1 LLLGNEQTA
10 VYAVLP
16 FQIHEI
22 PSSFVGPIMIAELR
36 RYGLVLRAA
45 ICVLPVVSFVLAG
58 FISVYWL
65 GIKPEFTP
73 AEYVYL
79 ALFTTMVWSIVAE
92 RQEVSSIT
100 KVSAENTGIRASFA
114 ACGFTFVANLV
125 LLFFVHQLRYSRAFI
140 VLSAVFLLLLTVSVR
155 TLVRILLRTVGD
167 HRSAVRV
174 LIVGS
179 GRFAAQA
186 AMRIKRN
193 EFVHSVIVGH
203 IQLPG
208 EEVHVTNVP
217 VFQMDQLDLIE
228 NLNAENILIAVPT
241 DDFSGLR
248 QCVSKLNS
256 LGKPIRIIVNSGN
269 GMKVRDRVIQLGRLQ
284 MLDLDPSPMPS
295 IGYFLFKRIF
305 DMVFSGAVLLVLA
318 VPMFVIAVAIF
329 LTSRGP
335 IFFRQQRVGRNGKVF
350 KMYKFRTMRV
360 SSTNEADTSWTGEDD
375 PRRTAIGT
383 FLRKSSLDE
392 LPQFFN
398 VLKGEMSVVGPR
410 PERPH
415 FVGKF
420 RKNITLYQ
428 TRHHLNV
435 GITGW
440 AQVNGLRGDTSIPKR
455 IRYDLYYLHHWS
467 MLFDMQI
474 ILMTIWGGF
483 MGKNAY

>member
-1 LLLGNEQTA
+1 M
-10 VYAVLP
+10 V
-16 FQIHEI
+16 
-22 PSSFVGPIMIAELR
+22 AELR
-36 RYGLVLRAA
+36 RNELVLRAA
-45 ICVLPVVSFVLAG
+45 IFVLPSISFLLAG
-58 FISVYWL
+58 FVSVHWMGDKL
-65 GIKPEFTP
+65 GFTS
-73 AEYVYL
+73 AEYLYL
-79 ALFTTMVWSIVAE
+79 VLFTTMVWSIVAE

-114 ACGFTFVANLV
+114 ACGITYVANLIA
-125 LLFFVHQLRYSRAFI
+125 LFFVHQLYFSRTFI
-140 VLSAVFLLLLTVSVR
+140 VLSALFLLVLTVSVR
-155 TLVRILLRTVGD
+155 TLVRILLRRVGD
-167 HRSAVRV
+167 HRPAIKV
-174 LIVGS
+174 LIVGT

-186 AMRIKRN
+186 ARRIQRN
-193 EFVHSVIVGH
+193 EFVRSRVVGH

-208 EEVHVTNVP
+208 EEICVNSAFVY
-217 VFQMDQLDLIE
+217 QMDQLDAVE
-228 NLNAENILIAVPT
+228 KLNAESILVAVPP

-248 QCVSKLNS
+248 RCISKLNG

-269 GMKVRDRVIQLGRLQ
+269 GMKVRDRVIELGRLQ

-305 DMVFSGAVLLVLA
+305 DLVFSSTVLLLLA
-318 VPMFVIAVAIF
+318 LPMAVIALLVKV
-329 LTSRGP
+329 TSTGP

-350 KMYKFRTMRV
+350 TMYKFRTMRITSV
-360 SSTNEADTSWTGEDD
+360 HEGDTSWTGEDD
-375 PRRTAIGT
+375 PRRTSLGA
-383 FLRKSSLDE
+383 FLRRTSLDE

-420 RKNITLYQ
+420 RQDIALYQ
-428 TRHHLNV
+428 ARHHLNV

-467 MLFDMQI
+467 LLFDFRI

-483 MGKNAY
+483 MGRNAY

>member
-1 LLLGNEQTA
+1 M
-10 VYAVLP
+10 V
-16 FQIHEI
+16 
-22 PSSFVGPIMIAELR
+22 AELR

-45 ICVLPVVSFVLAG
+45 IFVLPLVSFLLAG
-58 FISVYWL
+58 FLSVHWM
-65 GIKPEFTP
+65 GAKPEFTS
-73 AEYVYL
+73 AEFVYL
-79 ALFTTMVWSIVAE
+79 VLFTTMVWSIVAE
-92 RQEVSSIT
+92 RQEVTSIT
-100 KVSAENTGIRASFA
+100 KVSAENTGVRASFA
-114 ACGFTFVANLV
+114 ACGITFVANLIA
-125 LLFFVHQLRYSRAFI
+125 LFFVHQIRFPRALI
-140 VLSAVFLLLLTVSVR
+140 VLSAVILLFLTVLVR
-155 TLVRILLRTVGD
+155 TLVRILLITVGG

-174 LIVGS
+174 LIVGV

-186 AMRIKRN
+186 ATRIQHN
-193 EFVHSVIVGH
+193 EFVRSVVVGH

-208 EEVHVTNVP
+208 EQVRVTNVA
-217 VFQMDQLDLIE
+217 VFHMDQLDAIE
-228 NLNAENILIAVPT
+228 NLNVDNILIAVPT
-241 DDFSGLR
+241 DEFSGIR
-248 QCVSKLNS
+248 RCISKLNG

-269 GMKVRDRVIQLGRLQ
+269 GMKVRDRVTQLGRLQ

-305 DMVFSGAVLLVLA
+305 DMVFSSAVLLVFA
-318 VPMFVIAVAIF
+318 IPMLVIALAIL

-335 IFFRQQRVGRNGKVF
+335 VLFRQQRVGRNGKVF
-350 KMYKFRTMRV
+350 TMYKFRTMRV
-360 SSTNEADTSWTGEDD
+360 SSTQEGDTAWTGEDD
-375 PRRTAIGT
+375 PRRTAVGT
-383 FLRKSSLDE
+383 FLRKTSLDE

-455 IRYDLYYLHHWS
+455 VRYDLYYLHHWS
-467 MLFDMQI
+467 LLFDLRI

>member
-1 LLLGNEQTA
+1 
-10 VYAVLP
+10 
-16 FQIHEI
+16 
-22 PSSFVGPIMIAELR
+22 MIAELR

-45 ICVLPVVSFVLAG
+45 IFVLPLVSFVLAG
-58 FISVYWL
+58 FLSVYWL
-65 GIKPEFTP
+65 GIKLEFTS

-92 RQEVSSIT
+92 RQDVTSIT

-114 ACGFTFVANLV
+114 ACGITFVANLIA
-125 LLFFVHQLRYSRAFI
+125 LFFVHQLRFSRAFI
-140 VLSAVFLLLLTVSVR
+140 VLSAVILLLLTVSVR
-155 TLVRILLRTVGD
+155 TLVRILLRTVGE
-167 HRSAVRV
+167 HRAAFRV
-174 LIVGS
+174 LIVGT

-186 AMRIKRN
+186 AARIQRN
-193 EFVHSVIVGH
+193 EFVRSVVVGH

-208 EEVHVTNVP
+208 EEVRVTGMP
-217 VFQMDQLDLIE
+217 VLQMDQMDAIEKLD
-228 NLNAENILIAVPT
+228 ADNILIAVPT
-241 DDFSGLR
+241 DEFSCLR
-248 QCVSKLNS
+248 RCISKLNG

-305 DMVFSGAVLLVLA
+305 DIMFSSAVLMSLA
-318 VPMFVIAVAIF
+318 FPMLVIALAIR

-335 IFFRQQRVGRNGKVF
+335 ILFRQQRVGRNGKVF
-350 KMYKFRTMRV
+350 TMYKFRTMRV
-360 SSTNEADTSWTGEDD
+360 ASTQEGDTRWTGEDD
-375 PRRTAIGT
+375 PRRTAIGS

-440 AQVNGLRGDTSIPKR
+440 AQVNGFRGDTSIPKR
-455 IRYDLYYLHHWS
+455 VRYDLYYLHHWS
-467 MLFDMQI
+467 LLFDMRI

>member
-1 LLLGNEQTA
+1 
-10 VYAVLP
+10 
-16 FQIHEI
+16 
-22 PSSFVGPIMIAELR
+22 MIAELR

-45 ICVLPVVSFVLAG
+45 IVVLPLVSFLLAG
-58 FISVYWL
+58 FVSVYL
-65 GIKPEFTP
+65 MGVKPEFTS
-73 AEYVYL
+73 AEFVFF

-92 RQEVSSIT
+92 RQEVSSIA

-114 ACGFTFVANLV
+114 ACGITFVANLIV
-125 LLFFVHQLRYSRAFI
+125 LFFVHQLSYSRAFI
-140 VLSAVFLLLLTVSVR
+140 VLSVVFLLLLTVTVR
-155 TLVRILLRTVGD
+155 TLVRILLRTVGG
-167 HRSAVRV
+167 HRSAFRV
-174 LIVGS
+174 LIVGT

-186 AMRIKRN
+186 ATRIQHN
-193 EFVHSVIVGH
+193 EFVRSVVVGH

-208 EEVHVTNVP
+208 EEVRVTNVSI
-217 VFQMDQLDLIE
+217 FQMDQMDAIE
-228 NLNAENILIAVPT
+228 NLNADNILIAVPT
-241 DDFSGLR
+241 DEFSCLR
-248 QCVSKLNS
+248 RCISKLNG

-305 DMVFSGAVLLVLA
+305 DMAFSSAVLLVLA
-318 VPMFVIAVAIF
+318 LPMLSIALAIR

-335 IFFRQQRVGRNGKVF
+335 ILFRQQRVGRNGKVF
-350 KMYKFRTMRV
+350 TMYKFRTMRAT
-360 SSTNEADTSWTGEDD
+360 STNEGDTRWTGEDD
-375 PRRTAIGT
+375 PRRTAIGA

-455 IRYDLYYLHHWS
+455 VRYDLYYLHHWS
-467 MLFDMQI
+467 MLFDMRI

>member
-1 LLLGNEQTA
+1 
-10 VYAVLP
+10 
-16 FQIHEI
+16 
-22 PSSFVGPIMIAELR
+22 MIAELR

-45 ICVLPVVSFVLAG
+45 IFVLPLVSFVVAG
-58 FISVYWL
+58 FVSVHWMGVKSGL
-65 GIKPEFTP
+65 TS
-73 AEYVYL
+73 AENLYL

-92 RQEVSSIT
+92 RQEVTSIT

-114 ACGFTFVANLV
+114 ACGITYVATLIV
-125 LLFFVHQLRYSRAFI
+125 LFFVHQLFYSRAFI
-140 VLSAVFLLLLTVSVR
+140 ILSAVFLLLLTVSVR
-155 TLVRILLRTVGD
+155 TLVRVLLIQVGG
-167 HRSAVRV
+167 HRPAVRV
-174 LIVGS
+174 LIVGV

-186 AMRIKRN
+186 AMRIQRN
-193 EFVHSVIVGH
+193 EFVRSVVVGH

-208 EEVHVTNVP
+208 EEIRVANVSI
-217 VFQMDQLDLIE
+217 FQQDELDAIE
-228 NLNAENILIAVPT
+228 SLNVDSILIAVST
-241 DDFSGLR
+241 DLFSGLR
-248 QCVSKLNS
+248 RCISKLNG
-256 LGKPIRIIVNSGN
+256 LGKPIRIIVNAGYA
-269 GMKVRDRVIQLGRLQ
+269 MKVRDRVTQLGRLQ

-295 IGYFLFKRIF
+295 IGYFLFKRVF
-305 DMVFSGAVLLVLA
+305 DVVFSSGVLLVMA
-318 VPMFVIAVAIF
+318 IPMLVIALTIK

-335 IFFRQQRVGRNGKVF
+335 ILFRQQRVGRNGKVF
-350 KMYKFRTMRV
+350 TMYKFRTMQMM
-360 SSTNEADTSWTGEDD
+360 SANEGDTGWTAKDD
-375 PRRTAIGT
+375 PRRTPLGA

-398 VLKGEMSVVGPR
+398 VLNGEMSVVGPR

-420 RKNITLYQ
+420 RKNIALYQ

-467 MLFDMQI
+467 LLFDMRI

-483 MGKNAY
+483 SGKNAY

>member
-1 LLLGNEQTA
+1 
-10 VYAVLP
+10 
-16 FQIHEI
+16 
-22 PSSFVGPIMIAELR
+22 MIAELR

-45 ICVLPVVSFVLAG
+45 IVVLPLISFVLAG
-58 FISVYWL
+58 FISVHWL
-65 GIKPEFTP
+65 GVKPGLTS
-73 AEYVYL
+73 AENLYL

-100 KVSAENTGIRASFA
+100 KVSAENTGIRASSA
-114 ACGFTFVANLV
+114 ACGITYAATSIA
-125 LLFFVHQLRYSRAFI
+125 LFFVHQLFYSRTFVI
-140 VLSAVFLLLLTVSVR
+140 LSAVFLLLLTVLVR
-155 TLVRILLRTVGD
+155 TLVRILLRTVGG
-167 HRSAVRV
+167 HRSAFRV
-174 LIVGS
+174 LIVGT

-186 AMRIKRN
+186 AMRIQRN
-193 EFVHSVIVGH
+193 EFVRSTVVGH
-203 IQLPG
+203 IHLPG
-208 EEVHVTNVP
+208 EEIQVKNVS
-217 VFQMDQLDLIE
+217 VFQMDQMDAIE
-228 NLNAENILIAVPT
+228 NLNADNILIAVPT
-241 DDFSGLR
+241 DEFSCLR
-248 QCVSKLNS
+248 RCISKLNG

-269 GMKVRDRVIQLGRLQ
+269 GIKVRDRVTQLGRLQ

-305 DMVFSGAVLLVLA
+305 DMVFSSAVLLVMAIPMLA
-318 VPMFVIAVAIF
+318 IALAIL

-335 IFFRQQRVGRNGKVF
+335 ILFRQQRVGRNGKVF
-350 KMYKFRTMRV
+350 TMYKFRTMRV
-360 SSTNEADTSWTGEDD
+360 TSTNEGDTRWTGEDD
-375 PRRTAIGT
+375 PRRTAIGA

-420 RKNITLYQ
+420 RKNIALYQ

-455 IRYDLYYLHHWS
+455 VRYDLYYLHHWS
-467 MLFDMQI
+467 LLFDIRI

>member
-1 LLLGNEQTA
+1 
-10 VYAVLP
+10 
-16 FQIHEI
+16 
-22 PSSFVGPIMIAELR
+22 MIAELR
-36 RYGLVLRAA
+36 RYGLMLRAA
-45 ICVLPVVSFVLAG
+45 ICVLPLVSFVLAG
-58 FISVYWL
+58 FLSVYWL
-65 GIKPEFTP
+65 GIRPEFTR

-100 KVSAENTGIRASFA
+100 KISAEYTGIRASFA
-114 ACGFTFVANLV
+114 ACAITFVANLT
-125 LLFFVHQLRYSRAFI
+125 LLFFVHQLRYSRAFM
-140 VLSAVFLLLLTVSVR
+140 VLSALLLLVLTVSVR
-155 TLVRILLRTVGD
+155 TLVRILLRILGGR
-167 HRSAVRV
+167 RSAVRV
-174 LIVGS
+174 LIVGA

-186 AMRIKRN
+186 AVRIQHN
-193 EFVHSVIVGH
+193 EFVRAVVVGH

-208 EEVHVTNVP
+208 EEVHVAHAP
-217 VFQMDQLDLIE
+217 VFRIDQMDAIE
-228 NLNAENILIAVPT
+228 NLDAENILIAVPT

-248 QCVSKLNS
+248 RCVAKLNS

-305 DMVFSGAVLLVLA
+305 DIVFSGAVLLVLA
-318 VPMFVIAVAIF
+318 VPMLVIAAAVF
-329 LTSRGP
+329 FTSQGP
-335 IFFRQQRVGRNGKVF
+335 ILFRQKRVGRNGKVF
-350 KMYKFRTMRV
+350 TMYKFRTMRV
-360 SSTNEADTSWTGEDD
+360 ASTSEGDTGWTGQDD
-375 PRRTAIGT
+375 PRRTAIGA

-420 RKNITLYQ
+420 RKDITLYQ

-455 IRYDLYYLHHWS
+455 VRYDLYYLHHWS
-467 MLFDMQI
+467 LLFDIRI

>member
-1 LLLGNEQTA
+1 
-10 VYAVLP
+10 
-16 FQIHEI
+16 
-22 PSSFVGPIMIAELR
+22 MIAELR

-45 ICVLPVVSFVLAG
+45 IFILPFVSFVLAG
-58 FISVYWL
+58 FISVHWM
-65 GIKPEFTP
+65 GVKPEFTS
-73 AEYVYL
+73 AEYLYL

-114 ACGFTFVANLV
+114 ACGITYVADLIA
-125 LLFFVHQLRYSRAFI
+125 LFFVHQLFYSRAFI
-140 VLSAVFLLLLTVSVR
+140 ILSAVFLLLLTVSVR
-155 TLVRILLRTVGD
+155 TLVRILLRTVGG
-167 HRSAVRV
+167 HRPAVRV
-174 LIVGS
+174 LIVGV

-186 AMRIKRN
+186 AMRIQRN
-193 EFVHSVIVGH
+193 EFVRSVVVGH

-208 EEVHVTNVP
+208 EEIRITNASI
-217 VFQMDQLDLIE
+217 FQMDQLDAIE
-228 NLNAENILIAVPT
+228 KLNADNILIAIPT
-241 DDFSGLR
+241 DEFSGLR
-248 QCVSKLNS
+248 RCISKLNG
-256 LGKPIRIIVNSGN
+256 LGKPIRIIVNAGN
-269 GMKVRDRVIQLGRLQ
+269 SMKVRDRVIEFGRLQ

-305 DMVFSGAVLLVLA
+305 DMVFSSAVLLVLA
-318 VPMFVIAVAIF
+318 VPMLIIALAIKV
-329 LTSRGP
+329 TSRGP
-335 IFFRQQRVGRNGKVF
+335 ILFRQQRVGRNGKVF
-350 KMYKFRTMRV
+350 TMYKFRTMQV
-360 SSTNEADTSWTGEDD
+360 TSTQEGDTGWTGEDD
-375 PRRTAIGT
+375 PRRTAIGA
-383 FLRKSSLDE
+383 FLRKASLDE

-398 VLKGEMSVVGPR
+398 VLMGEMSVVGPR

-428 TRHHLNV
+428 TRHHIDV

-467 MLFDMQI
+467 LLFDMRI

>member
-1 LLLGNEQTA
+1 
-10 VYAVLP
+10 
-16 FQIHEI
+16 
-22 PSSFVGPIMIAELR
+22 MIAELR

-45 ICVLPVVSFVLAG
+45 IFILPLISFVLAA
-58 FISVYWL
+58 FLSVHWF
-65 GIKPEFTP
+65 GIKPEFTS
-73 AEYVYL
+73 AEFLYL

-114 ACGFTFVANLV
+114 ACGITFVANLIA
-125 LLFFVHQLRYSRAFI
+125 LFFVHQLRYSRAFI
-140 VLSAVFLLLLTVSVR
+140 VLSAVSLLLLTVSIR
-155 TLVRILLRTVGD
+155 TLVRILLRTVGG

-174 LIVGS
+174 LIVGT

-186 AMRIKRN
+186 TARIQSN
-193 EFVHSVIVGH
+193 EFVRSMVVGY

-208 EEVHVTNVP
+208 EEIRVTNVP
-217 VFQMDQLDLIE
+217 VFQIDQLDTIDR
-228 NLNAENILIAVPT
+228 LNADNIVIAVPT
-241 DDFSGLR
+241 DEFSGLR
-248 QCVSKLNS
+248 RCLSKLNR
-256 LGKPIRIIVNSGN
+256 LGKPIRILVNFGN
-269 GMKVRDRVIQLGRLQ
+269 GMKVRDRVVEFGRLQ

-295 IGYFLFKRIF
+295 IGYFLFKRVF
-305 DMVFSGAVLLVLA
+305 DMVFASAVLLVLA
-318 VPMFVIAVAIF
+318 IPMLVIALAIW

-335 IFFRQQRVGRNGKVF
+335 ILFKQERVGRNGKVF
-350 KMYKFRTMRV
+350 TMYKFRTMRV
-360 SSTNEADTSWTGEDD
+360 SSAYEGDTLWTGEDD
-375 PRRTAIGT
+375 PRRTAVGA

-420 RKNITLYQ
+420 RKDITLYQ

-467 MLFDMQI
+467 LYFDMQI

>member
-1 LLLGNEQTA
+1 
-10 VYAVLP
+10 
-16 FQIHEI
+16 
-22 PSSFVGPIMIAELR
+22 MIAELR

-45 ICVLPVVSFVLAG
+45 IFVLPLVSFVLAG
-58 FISVYWL
+58 FVSVHWL
-65 GIKPEFTP
+65 GVKPGLTS
-73 AEYVYL
+73 AENLYL

-114 ACGFTFVANLV
+114 ACGITFVANLTA
-125 LLFFVHQLRYSRAFI
+125 LFFLHQLRYSRVFI
-140 VLSAVFLLLLTVSVR
+140 VLTTIFLLLLTVSVR
-155 TLVRILLRTVGD
+155 TLVRILLRTVGG
-167 HRSAVRV
+167 HRPVMRV
-174 LIVGS
+174 LIVGV

-186 AMRIKRN
+186 AMRIQHN
-193 EFVHSVIVGH
+193 EFVRSAVVGH

-208 EEVHVTNVP
+208 EEIRVKNVS
-217 VFQMDQLDLIE
+217 VFQMDQLDAIE
-228 NLNAENILIAVPT
+228 NLNADNILIAVPT
-241 DDFSGLR
+241 DEFGGLR
-248 QCVSKLNS
+248 RCISKLNG

-269 GMKVRDRVIQLGRLQ
+269 GMKVRDRVIELGRLQ

-295 IGYFLFKRIF
+295 IAYFLFKRVF
-305 DMVFSGAVLLVLA
+305 DMAFSSAVLLVLA
-318 VPMFVIAVAIF
+318 IPMLVIAFAIR

-335 IFFRQQRVGRNGKVF
+335 ILFRQERVGRNGKVF
-350 KMYKFRTMRV
+350 TMYKFRTMRV
-360 SSTNEADTSWTGEDD
+360 TSTHEGDTRWTGEGD
-375 PRRTAIGT
+375 PRRTSVGA

-455 IRYDLYYLHHWS
+455 VRYDLYYLHHWS
-467 MLFDMQI
+467 LLFDMRI

>member
-1 LLLGNEQTA
+1 
-10 VYAVLP
+10 
-16 FQIHEI
+16 
-22 PSSFVGPIMIAELR
+22 MIAELR
-36 RYGLVLRAA
+36 RYRLVLRAA
-45 ICVLPVVSFVLAG
+45 IFMLPLVSFLLAG
-58 FISVYWL
+58 FLSVHWM
-65 GIKPEFTP
+65 GIKLEFTS

-92 RQEVSSIT
+92 RQDVTSIT

-114 ACGFTFVANLV
+114 ACGITFVANLTA
-125 LLFFVHQLRYSRAFI
+125 LFFVHQLSFSRAFI
-140 VLSAVFLLLLTVSVR
+140 VLSAVLLLLLTVSVR
-155 TLVRILLRTVGD
+155 TLVRILLITVGG
-167 HRSAVRV
+167 HRPAFRV
-174 LIVGS
+174 LIVGV

-186 AMRIKRN
+186 AMRIQRN
-193 EFVHSVIVGH
+193 EFVRSVVVGH

-208 EEVHVTNVP
+208 EEVHVTNVSI
-217 VFQMDQLDLIE
+217 FQMDQLDAIE
-228 NLNAENILIAVPT
+228 NLNTDNILIAVPT
-241 DDFSGLR
+241 DEFSGIR
-248 QCVSKLNS
+248 RCISKLNG

-305 DMVFSGAVLLVLA
+305 DMAFSSAVLLVLA
-318 VPMFVIAVAIF
+318 VPMLVIALAIRV
-329 LTSRGP
+329 TSRGP
-335 IFFRQQRVGRNGKVF
+335 ILFRQQRVGRNGKVF
-350 KMYKFRTMRV
+350 TMYKFRTMRV
-360 SSTNEADTSWTGEDD
+360 ASTHEGDTRWTGEDD
-375 PRRTAIGT
+375 PRRTAIGA
-383 FLRKSSLDE
+383 FLRKTSLDE
-392 LPQFFN
+392 LPQFLN

-428 TRHHLNV
+428 ARHHLDV

-455 IRYDLYYLHHWS
+455 VRYDLYYLHHWS
-467 MLFDMQI
+467 LLFDLRI